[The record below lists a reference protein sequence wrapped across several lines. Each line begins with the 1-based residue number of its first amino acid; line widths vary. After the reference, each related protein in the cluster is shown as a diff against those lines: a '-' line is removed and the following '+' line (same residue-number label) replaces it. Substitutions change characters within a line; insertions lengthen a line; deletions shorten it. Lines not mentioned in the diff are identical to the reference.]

1 MKKIDKNLIK
11 LLLFMSI
18 SVFAISCAK
27 PIYLTGKTEYI
38 EKVVIKDTTIFLEVE
53 KQIIESI
60 ASDSSYLETEMA
72 NSFAKIDTL
81 GNLYHTLE
89 QKEQKIEKVVEFK
102 ERLIIKRD
110 SIPYIQKVVE
120 TKEIK
125 HIPKIFWIS
134 MVVSVFFL
142 GRIVYKIWL

>member
-1 MKKIDKNLIK
+1 
-11 LLLFMSI
+11 MSI